1 MAKQNMR
8 DACAKDIL
16 EFKCFGGPEKWLM
29 KKLVIADH
37 MKQKIHHKMKWYA
50 GHKFWKCWGL
60 TCGVKEE

>member
-8 DACAKDIL
+8 DACAKDML

-37 MKQKIHHKMKWYA
+37 MKQKIHHKMKINGMRDTNFENA
-50 GHKFWKCWGL
+50 E
-60 TCGVKEE
+60 V

>member
-8 DACAKDIL
+8 DACAKDML

-37 MKQKIHHKMKWYA
+37 MKQRFITKWNGMRDTNFENA
-50 GHKFWKCWGL
+50 EVWLVG
-60 TCGVKEE
+60 